1 MRAVLLSDP
10 APNAANHAHSSRV
23 NMFSAPMKFHH
34 DSLRLPSS
42 KRIVIL
48 ALAAAAL
55 AYSSEAYGQN
65 ATTAPSSQKKEIP
78 PATAHEIS
86 ILEAFLADHP
96 DDPAALFNLAIDEAT
111 IGENAKALSFLE
123 KMSQAHS
130 GLDPAGGAARSFKDI
145 ARDPRFSAI
154 VEQVRKE
161 NPPVV
166 HTTVAYTLRERDLA
180 PEGIAYDPVDKS
192 FYVSSISKHRIVR
205 LAPDGSAT
213 DFKSSNQDDLGSTL
227 GMKVDAKRRYLWV
240 TSDHFGAD
248 PNGRRYALYQYD
260 LKTGTLRF
268 KHESAKGAQGFL
280 NDVALNSRG
289 DAFTTNTETGEVFR
303 ASPDRDGLELFLPR
317 DSVGQANG
325 IALSPD
331 DKVLFV
337 AGWIGVAR
345 VDIATKQFKLLSKP
359 LNISDAG
366 LDGLYFYKG
375 SLVGIQ
381 NPDLHPSR
389 VVRYVL
395 NSQWDAIT
403 STEVLETY
411 SALAELPTTG
421 TIGGDSLYFM
431 GNTQLDKM
439 KEHDGMPPPSE
450 LSDIRILKLKL

>member
-1 MRAVLLSDP
+1 MLSQ
-10 APNAANHAHSSRV
+10 
-23 NMFSAPMKFHH
+23 PMKFHNH
-34 DSLRLPSS
+34 SLGRV
-42 KRIVIL
+42 KRITGL
-48 ALAAAAL
+48 ALAAAL
-55 AYSSEAYGQN
+55 VFSSTAHAQN
-65 ATTAPSSQKKEIP
+65 ATTAQSPQKKEIP
-78 PATAHEIS
+78 PAIAHEIT
-86 ILEAFLADHP
+86 ILEAFLANHP

-123 KMSQAHS
+123 KMAQAHS

-145 ARDPRFSAI
+145 AKDPRFVAL

-161 NPPVV
+161 NPSVV

-192 FYVSSISKHRIVR
+192 FYVSSISKHKIVR

-213 DFKSSNQDDLGSTL
+213 DFKSSGQDGLGETL

-240 TSDHFGAD
+240 TSDSFAGD
-248 PNGRRYALYQYD
+248 PKGSRFALYQYD
-260 LKTGTLRF
+260 LSTGALRF
-268 KHESAKGAQGFL
+268 KHATANGAEGFL
-280 NDVALNSRG
+280 NDIALNSKG
-289 DAFTTNTETGEVFR
+289 EAFTTNTTTGEVFR
-303 ASPDRDGLELFLPR
+303 ASPDRDGLEPFLPR

-345 VDIATKQFKLLSKP
+345 VDVATKQFKLLSKP

-375 SLVGIQ
+375 ALIGVQ

-395 NSQWDAIT
+395 NPQWDTIT
-403 STEVLETY
+403 RADVLETY
-411 SALAELPTTG
+411 SALSELPTTG
-421 TIGGDSLYFM
+421 TIVGDSLYFM
-431 GNTQLDKM
+431 GNTQIDKM

>member
-1 MRAVLLSDP
+1 
-10 APNAANHAHSSRV
+10 
-23 NMFSAPMKFHH
+23 MFSAPMKFHH
-34 DSLRLPSS
+34 HFFHTL
-42 KRIVIL
+42 KRIVSM
-48 ALAAAAL
+48 AFAAAL
-55 AYSSEAYGQN
+55 AYSSVAYAQN
-65 ATTAPSSQKKEIP
+65 PTAAQSQQKQIP
-78 PATAHEIS
+78 PATAHEIT
-86 ILEAFLADHP
+86 ILEAFLANHP
-96 DDPAALFNLAIDEAT
+96 DDPAALFNLAIDEAS
-111 IGENAKALSFLE
+111 IGENTKALSLLE

-130 GLDPAGGAARSFKDI
+130 GLDPAGGAGRSFRNI
-145 ARDPRFSAI
+145 AKDPRFVAI

-166 HTTVAYTLRERDLA
+166 NTTVAYSLRERDLA

-192 FYVSSISKHRIVR
+192 FYVSSISKHKIVR
-205 LAPDGSAT
+205 LAPDGSVT
-213 DFKSSNQDDLGSTL
+213 DFKSSAQDGLGSTL
-227 GMKVDAKRRYLWV
+227 GMKVDANRRYLWV

-260 LKTGTLRF
+260 LKTGSLHF
-268 KHESAKGAQGFL
+268 KHESAKGTEGYL

-289 DAFTTNTETGEVFR
+289 EAFTTNTDTGEVFR

-325 IALSPD
+325 IALSRD

-337 AGWIGVAR
+337 AGWIGVVR

-375 SLVGIQ
+375 TLVGIQ

-395 NSQWDAIT
+395 NPQWDAIT
-403 STEVLETY
+403 SAEVLETY
-411 SALAELPTTG
+411 SPLTELPTTG
-421 TIGGDSLYFM
+421 TIVGDSLYFM
-431 GNTQLDKM
+431 GNTQIDKM
-439 KEHDGMPPPSE
+439 KEHDAMPPPSE
-450 LSDIRILKLKL
+450 LNDIRILKLKL

>member
-1 MRAVLLSDP
+1 MKVPTQFLPSMKLIVGLAFG
-10 APNAANHAHSSRV
+10 AALAHSS
-23 NMFSAPMKFHH
+23 
-34 DSLRLPSS
+34 
-42 KRIVIL
+42 
-48 ALAAAAL
+48 AAT
-55 AYSSEAYGQN
+55 GQN
-65 ATTAPSSQKKEIP
+65 PTTAHSTQKKEIP
-78 PATAHEIS
+78 PATAHEIG
-86 ILEAFLADHP
+86 ILEAFLANHP

-111 IGENAKALSFLE
+111 IGENAKALNLLE

-145 ARDPRFSAI
+145 ANDPRFVAI

-166 HTTVAYTLRERDLA
+166 HTTVAYTLREDDLA

-192 FYVSSISKHRIVR
+192 FYVSSISKHKIVR

-213 DFKSSNQDDLGSTL
+213 DFKSSGQDGLGATL

-240 TSDHFGAD
+240 TSDHLGAD
-248 PNGRRYALYQYD
+248 PNGKRYALYQYD
-260 LKTGTLRF
+260 LKTGSLRF
-268 KHESAKGAQGFL
+268 KHESAKGAAGYL

-289 DAFTTNTETGEVFR
+289 EAFTTNTDTGEVFR
-303 ASPDRDGLELFLPR
+303 ASSDRDDLELFLSR

-325 IALSPD
+325 IALSAD
-331 DKVLFV
+331 EKVLFV

-366 LDGLYFYKG
+366 LDGLYFYEG

-389 VVRYVL
+389 VVRYIL
-395 NSQWDAIT
+395 NPQMDAIT
-403 STEVLETY
+403 SAQVLETY
-411 SALAELPTTG
+411 SPLSELPTTG
-421 TIGGDSLYFM
+421 TIVGDSLYFM
-431 GNTQLDKM
+431 GNTQIDKM
-439 KEHDGMPPPSE
+439 REHDAMPPPGE

>member
-1 MRAVLLSDP
+1 MTLRSQFLHSVKLIATMAFAAAVTWSP
-10 APNAANHAHSSRV
+10 TAHS
-23 NMFSAPMKFHH
+23 
-34 DSLRLPSS
+34 
-42 KRIVIL
+42 
-48 ALAAAAL
+48 
-55 AYSSEAYGQN
+55 QN
-65 ATTAPSSQKKEIP
+65 DTTAKPPQNKEIP
-78 PATAHEIS
+78 SATAHEIS
-86 ILEAFLADHP
+86 ILEAFLASHP

-111 IGENAKALSFLE
+111 IGENEKALNLLE
-123 KMSQAHS
+123 KMSRAKS

-145 ARDPRFSAI
+145 AHDPRFVAI

-166 HTTVAYTLRERDLA
+166 HTAVAYTIRERDLA
-180 PEGIAYDPVDKS
+180 PEGIAYDPVDKC
-192 FYVSSISKHRIVR
+192 FYVSSISKHKIVR
-205 LAPDGSAT
+205 LALDGSAT
-213 DFKSSNQDDLGSTL
+213 DFKSSGQDGLGATL
-227 GMKVDAKRRYLWV
+227 GMKVDARRRYLWV

-248 PNGRRYALYQYD
+248 PNGRRFALYQYD
-260 LKTGTLRF
+260 LKTGNLRF
-268 KHESAKGAQGFL
+268 KHESAKGAGGYL

-289 DAFTTNTETGEVFR
+289 EAFTTNTDTGEVFR
-303 ASPDRDGLELFLPR
+303 ASPDRDDLELFLPR

-331 DKVLFV
+331 DEVLFV

-366 LDGLYFYKG
+366 LDGLYFYRG

-395 NSQWDAIT
+395 NPQWDAIT
-403 STEVLETY
+403 SAEVLETY
-411 SALAELPTTG
+411 SPLSELPTTG
-421 TIGGDSLYFM
+421 TIVGDLLYFM
-431 GNTQLDKM
+431 GNTQIDKM
-439 KEHDGMPPPSE
+439 KEHDAMPPPSE

>member
-1 MRAVLLSDP
+1 MKCHRHSIRSLKRVVSIAV
-10 APNAANHAHSSRV
+10 
-23 NMFSAPMKFHH
+23 
-34 DSLRLPSS
+34 
-42 KRIVIL
+42 
-48 ALAAAAL
+48 AAAL
-55 AYSSEAYGQN
+55 ACFSAAYAQD
-65 ATTAPSSQKKEIP
+65 ATPAQSQQKKEIP
-78 PATAHEIS
+78 PTTAHEIT
-86 ILEAFLADHP
+86 ILEVFLANHP
-96 DDPAALFNLAIDEAT
+96 YDPAALFNLAIDEAT
-111 IGENAKALSFLE
+111 IGENAKALSLLE

-145 ARDPRFSAI
+145 AKDPRFSAI

-192 FYVSSISKHRIVR
+192 FYVSSISKHKIVR

-213 DFKSSNQDDLGSTL
+213 DFKPSGQDGLGATL

-240 TSDHFGAD
+240 TSDLFDGD
-248 PNGRRYALYQYD
+248 PKGSRFALYQYD
-260 LKTGTLRF
+260 LNTGALRF
-268 KHESAKGAQGFL
+268 KHAGANGAEGFL

-289 DAFTTNTETGEVFR
+289 EAFTTNTATGEVFR
-303 ASPDRDGLELFLPR
+303 ASPERDGLELFLPR

-345 VDIATKQFKLLSKP
+345 VDIATKRFKLLSKP

-375 SLVGIQ
+375 ALIGIQ

-395 NSQWDAIT
+395 NPQWDAVT

-411 SALAELPTTG
+411 SPLSELPTTG
-421 TIGGDSLYFM
+421 TIVGESLYFM
-431 GNTQLDKM
+431 GNTQIDKM
-439 KEHDGMPPPSE
+439 KEHNAMPPPSE
-450 LSDIRILKLKL
+450 LSDIRILRLKL

>member
-1 MRAVLLSDP
+1 MI
-10 APNAANHAHSSRV
+10 
-23 NMFSAPMKFHH
+23 SAPMKLHH
-34 DSLRLPSS
+34 HSLRSL
-42 KRIVIL
+42 KRIVSI
-48 ALAAAAL
+48 AFAAAL
-55 AYSSEAYGQN
+55 AYSSAAYTQD
-65 ATTAPSSQKKEIP
+65 ATPAQSQQKKEIP
-78 PATAHEIS
+78 PATAHEIT
-86 ILEAFLADHP
+86 ILEAVLTSHP

-111 IGENAKALSFLE
+111 IGENAKALSLLE

-145 ARDPRFSAI
+145 AHDPRFVAI

-192 FYVSSISKHRIVR
+192 FYVSSISKHKIVR
-205 LAPDGSAT
+205 LAPDGSST
-213 DFKSSNQDDLGSTL
+213 DFKSSGQEGLGETL

-240 TSDHFGAD
+240 TSDLF
-248 PNGRRYALYQYD
+248 NGDTKGSRFALYQYD
-260 LKTGTLRF
+260 LSTGALRF
-268 KHESAKGAQGFL
+268 KHTAANGAEGFL
-280 NDVALNSRG
+280 NDVALNSKG
-289 DAFTTNTETGEVFR
+289 EAFTTNTGTGEVFR

-345 VDIATKQFKLLSKP
+345 VDIASKQFKLLSKP

-375 SLVGIQ
+375 ALAGIQ

-389 VVRYVL
+389 VVRYAL
-395 NSQWDAIT
+395 NPQWDAIT
-403 STEVLETY
+403 RAEVLETY
-411 SALAELPTTG
+411 SPLSELPTTG
-421 TIGGDSLYFM
+421 TIVGDSLYFM
-431 GNTQLDKM
+431 GNTQIDKM
-439 KEHDGMPPPSE
+439 KEHDTMPPPSE

>member
-1 MRAVLLSDP
+1 
-10 APNAANHAHSSRV
+10 
-23 NMFSAPMKFHH
+23 MFSALMKFQPLFPR
-34 DSLRLPSS
+34 STQC
-42 KRIVIL
+42 IL
-48 ALAAAAL
+48 TLAFAGAL
-55 AYSSEAYGQN
+55 AYSSAVHSQN
-65 ATTAPSSQKKEIP
+65 ATTAQSPQKKEIP
-78 PATAHEIS
+78 PAIAHEIT
-86 ILEAFLADHP
+86 ILEAFLANHP

-111 IGENAKALSFLE
+111 IGENARALSLLQ

-145 ARDPRFSAI
+145 AHDPRFVAL

-166 HTTVAYTLRERDLA
+166 HATVAYTLRERDLA

-192 FYVSSISKHRIVR
+192 FYVSSISKHKIVR
-205 LAPDGSAT
+205 LAPNGSAT
-213 DFKSSNQDDLGSTL
+213 DFKSSGQDGLGETL
-227 GMKVDAKRRYLWV
+227 GMKVDAKLRYLWV
-240 TSDHFGAD
+240 TSDSFAGD
-248 PNGRRYALYQYD
+248 PKGSRFALYQYD
-260 LKTGTLRF
+260 LNTGALRF
-268 KHESAKGAQGFL
+268 KHAAANGAEGFL
-280 NDVALNSRG
+280 NDVALNSKG
-289 DAFTTNTETGEVFR
+289 EAFTTNTSTGEVFR
-303 ASPDRDGLELFLPR
+303 ASPHRDGLELFLPR

-345 VDIATKQFKLLSKP
+345 VDVATKQFKLLSKP

-375 SLVGIQ
+375 ALVGIQ

-395 NSQWDAIT
+395 NPQMNAIT
-403 STEVLETY
+403 SAEVLETY
-411 SALAELPTTG
+411 SPLSELPTTG
-421 TIGGDSLYFM
+421 TIAGDSLYFM
-431 GNTQLDKM
+431 GNTQIDKM

-450 LSDIRILKLKL
+450 LSDIHILKLKL

>member
-1 MRAVLLSDP
+1 
-10 APNAANHAHSSRV
+10 
-23 NMFSAPMKFHH
+23 MFSAPMKFHH
-34 DSLRLPSS
+34 HSLRCL
-42 KRIVIL
+42 KRIVLL
-48 ALAAAAL
+48 AFAGAL
-55 AYSSEAYGQN
+55 AYSSAAYAQD
-65 ATTAPSSQKKEIP
+65 ATAPQSQQKKEIP

-86 ILEAFLADHP
+86 ILEAFLANHP
-96 DDPAALFNLAIDEAT
+96 DDPAALFNLAIDNAT
-111 IGENAKALSFLE
+111 IGENAKALSLLE

-145 ARDPRFSAI
+145 AKDPRFVAI
-154 VEQVRKE
+154 VEQVRKQ

-166 HTTVAYTLRERDLA
+166 HTAVAYSLRERDLA

-192 FYVSSISKHRIVR
+192 FYVSSISKHKIVR
-205 LAPDGSAT
+205 IAPDGSAT
-213 DFKSSNQDDLGSTL
+213 DFKSSGQDGLGATL

-240 TSDHFGAD
+240 TSDSFAGD
-248 PNGRRYALYQYD
+248 PKGSRFALYQYD
-260 LKTGTLRF
+260 LRTGALRF
-268 KHESAKGAQGFL
+268 KHAGANGAEGFL
-280 NDVALNSRG
+280 NDVALNSKG
-289 DAFTTNTETGEVFR
+289 EAFTTNTSTGEVFR

-345 VDIATKQFKLLSKP
+345 VDISTKQFKLLSKP

-366 LDGLYFYKG
+366 LDGLYFYEG
-375 SLVGIQ
+375 ALIGIQ

-395 NSQWDAIT
+395 NPQWGAIT
-403 STEVLETY
+403 SAEVLETY
-411 SALAELPTTG
+411 SPLAELPTTG
-421 TIGGDSLYFM
+421 TIVGDSLYFM
-431 GNTQLDKM
+431 GNTQIDKM
-439 KEHDGMPPPSE
+439 KEHDAMPPPSE